1 MKVLRL
7 PPRFPPD
14 TLPPVVRI
22 THCDQH
28 VHQAINTY
36 CGKCKEVICLEC
48 IFDLHK
54 GHEVDKLA
62 NVLLMFKEEI
72 SASTKKVR
80 EYEDEKK
87 NEKNDY
93 FSSLARL
100 TTMTCVKPC

>member
-1 MKVLRL
+1 
-7 PPRFPPD
+7 
-14 TLPPVVRI
+14 VVRI
-22 THCDQH
+22 AHCDQH
-28 VHQAINTY
+28 IHQAINTY

-87 NEKNDY
+87 KKNEKNEKNEKNDY
-93 FSSLARL
+93 FSSLAQDSRR
-100 TTMTCVKPC
+100 